1 MKCFVTEDSEW
12 AQGGEYFS
20 YAPPWWFQQ
29 ESFRSILFA
38 NNSIFITIFSTEP
51 EAANILNPLRMW
63 TCMSHR
69 FNPLYCFQII
79 LNSRMSAG
87 NKSVFH
93 TSSVGE
99 VDVIER
105 SISQVCERFMR
116 ITIVLLPIN
125 GDYVIILKLYDYSHV
140 LFCLVHSSP
149 GHAAAAEVVCST
161 WWWW

>member
-1 MKCFVTEDSEW
+1 
-12 AQGGEYFS
+12 
-20 YAPPWWFQQ
+20 
-29 ESFRSILFA
+29 
-38 NNSIFITIFSTEP
+38 
-51 EAANILNPLRMW
+51 
-63 TCMSHR
+63 
-69 FNPLYCFQII
+69 
-79 LNSRMSAG
+79 MSAG

-161 WWWW
+161 W